1 MKTMLRKSLLI
12 TSLYYLIM
20 LGGCIKDR
28 CNCPPV
34 KNGKFDYTEL
44 NATNL
49 SFSIQSDTAF
59 STRLLTEDTVEQGQY
74 GFRLRLD
81 YKILACSAPKK
92 NPWINSAYACDCAV
106 PQFYI
111 IDPITGISIRTLTDL
126 DATYLTGSDVTD
138 YFKAL
143 EYSYSPQKI
152 VYYNALTPGQFNG
165 PHDPGMTGILQRDL
179 YLKTPVK
186 GGRKLAFEISF
197 TFASGNKMTAKTR
210 PVFLK

>member
-1 MKTMLRKSLLI
+1 MLRKSLILA
-12 TSLYYLIM
+12 SVYYLLM
-20 LGGCIKDR
+20 LAGCIKDR

-34 KNGKFDYTEL
+34 STGKFSYTEL

-49 SFSIQSDTAF
+49 SFAIRSDTAF
-59 STRLLTEDTVEQGQY
+59 STKLMAEDTVEQGQY
-74 GFRLRLD
+74 GFRIRLD

-92 NPWINSAYACDCAV
+92 SPWINSAYACDCV
-106 PQFYI
+106 LSQFYI
-111 IDPITGISIRTLTDL
+111 VDSITAISVRTLTDL

-165 PHDPGMTGILQRDL
+165 PQDPGMTGILQRDL

-197 TFASGNKMTAKTR
+197 TFASGNKMTAQTK